1 MSSNRYDILFETV
14 RIGPVTAPN
23 RFYQVPHCNGFG
35 HRMPHGMAAMRGM
48 KAEGGWGVV
57 CTEETEI
64 HHSSDLSPYFEGRIW
79 DDDDIPALALMTEA
93 VHKHG
98 ALAGIELVYNG
109 IDAVNLYSRVPPLA
123 PRSMGVVGGS
133 GYDPVQTRR
142 MDREDIRNVR
152 KWHRQAALR
161 AKRAGFDLIYCYAGH
176 GMTAA
181 IQFISRRYNDRADE
195 YGGSLENRVRF
206 FRELIE
212 ETKEAVGDTC
222 AVAVRFAVD
231 ELLGE
236 DGLTHQG
243 EGHDVVAMLAEL
255 PDLWDV
261 NVSGWSNDSATSRF
275 EMEGYQEKY
284 ISFVKELTTK
294 PVVGVGRYTSP
305 DSMVSA
311 IKRGVMDFI
320 GAARPSIADPFLPAK
335 IREGRVEDI
344 RECIGCNICV
354 TGDTRFVPIRCTQ
367 NPTMGE
373 EWRRGWHPENI
384 SPRKSDREVMVIGA
398 GPAGLEC
405 ARALGQRGYQ
415 VSLLEARKELG
426 GRVLRESALPGL
438 NEWRRVMD
446 WRLTQI
452 EKMKNVSVYPSSP
465 MTAEEILESGAQNII
480 LATGA
485 TWRRDGVGRTLWRP
499 VPGHDLENVLS
510 PDDIMESGSS
520 SHSQGVL
527 PLLRKFAS
535 AVPNFVIYDD
545 DHYYMGGVLAE
556 LLAMN
561 GCKVS
566 LVTPAPMVSY
576 WSQFTLEQERIQ
588 AKLMKLGVKLYSQNV
603 LGEIGNN
610 FVKLSNTVSGEEIE
624 LPRDGVILV
633 SDRKPNDEVYYALT
647 PTLSRGERGIQSLR
661 IIGDA
666 EAPNIIAQAVF
677 AGHLAAR
684 EFDEEKSRE
693 RRSRWKGFFEP
704 PSTRRPPG
712 ILLDL
717 CALGRLCGKNFT
729 TRVPN
734 SGYRAGR
741 GRSSPCRSIRRAPS
755 RAPHPQ

>member
-1 MSSNRYDILFETV
+1 LLIHVNHFPFAEIGVDSWINKETNMTNPYDILFETV
-14 RIGPVTAPN
+14 RIGPVVAPN

-64 HHSSDLSPYFEGRIW
+64 HHTSDLSPYFEGRIW
-79 DDDDIPALALMTEA
+79 DDGDLPVLKLMTEA

-98 ALAGIELVYNG
+98 ALAGVELSYNG
-109 IDAVNLYSRVPPLA
+109 IDAPNLYSRVPSLA
-123 PRSMGVVGGS
+123 PRSMGVIGGS

-142 MDREDIRNVR
+142 MDKEDIRNVR
-152 KWHRQAALR
+152 KWHREAALR
-161 AKRAGFDLIYCYAGH
+161 AKRAGFDIIYCYAGH

-181 IQFISRRYNDRADE
+181 VQFILKRYNDRSDE

-206 FRELIE
+206 FREMIE
-212 ETKEAVGDTC
+212 DTKDAVGDTC

-236 DGLTHQG
+236 DGITHQG
-243 EGHDVVAMLAEL
+243 EGYDVVAMLAEL

-261 NVSGWSNDSATSRF
+261 NVSGWSNDSVTSRF
-275 EMEGYQEKY
+275 GKEGHQEKY
-284 ISFVKELTTK
+284 ISFVKQLTTK

-305 DSMVSA
+305 ESMVSV
-311 IKRGVMDFI
+311 IKRGVMDMI
-320 GAARPSIADPFLPAK
+320 GAARPSIADPFLPQK
-335 IREGRVEDI
+335 IKEGRIEDI

-373 EWRRGWHPENI
+373 EWRRGWHPEMI
-384 SPRKSDREVMVIGA
+384 APKKSNKEVMIVGA
-398 GPAGLEC
+398 GPAGLEA

-415 VSLLEARKELG
+415 VSLLDARKELG

-438 NEWRRVMD
+438 NEWRRVID
-446 WRLTQI
+446 WRLTQLK
-452 EKMKNVSVYPSSP
+452 KMKNVAIYPSSP
-465 MTAEEILESGAQNII
+465 MTAQEILESGAQNII

-485 TWRRDGVGRTLWRP
+485 TWRRDGVGRTLWKP
-499 VPGHDLENVLS
+499 IQGLDLENVFS
-510 PDDIMESGSS
+510 PDDIMESGSL
-520 SHSQGVL
+520 L
-527 PLLRKFAS
+527 PKLQKLAS
-535 AVPNFVIYDD
+535 AIQNVVIYDD

-556 LLAMN
+556 LLAEQ

-566 LVTPAPMVSY
+566 LVTPAPLISY

-588 AKLMKLGVKLYSQNV
+588 SKLMKLGVKLYPQTILS
-603 LGEIGNN
+603 EIRKES
-610 FVKLSNTVSGEEIE
+610 VRLSNTVSGDEVE
-624 LPRDGVILV
+624 LPRDGVVLV
-633 SDRKPNDEVYYALT
+633 SDRIPNDSLYQSLRTSTALR
-647 PTLSRGERGIQSLR
+647 PNQQEEEGEIKSLR

-684 EFDEEKSRE
+684 EFDEKKVEGTPFKVE
-693 RRSRWKGFFEP
+693 GMP
-704 PSTRRPPG
+704 
-712 ILLDL
+712 
-717 CALGRLCGKNFT
+717 
-729 TRVPN
+729 V
-734 SGYRAGR
+734 
-741 GRSSPCRSIRRAPS
+741 
-755 RAPHPQ
+755 